1 MSIWTMDCK
10 IPERESLMGNIETDT
25 VVIGAGLAGILIAKL
40 LKDKGTDVVVVEAD
54 RIAGGNTVGTTGK
67 ITLQHNLIY
76 ADMIKTLGKD
86 KARQY
91 ADANKAAIRKYAELV
106 QGIDCDY
113 HTCPAYVY
121 TLRDPDVLR
130 RECEAALEL
139 GIDAA
144 VTRETELPFEVKGAL
159 KYEGQAR
166 FHPLKFIKEIS
177 KDLTIYEKTQA
188 DTVVNGAVNTT
199 GGKIKAKHVVIAT
212 HYPFINA
219 PGYYFIRMH
228 QDRTYMLALQ
238 NATKMDGMYIDADE
252 GGYTFRGQGEILLFG
267 GEGHRTGRNNLGGRY
282 ERLANAAR
290 QYYPNSNEIA
300 RWSAQDC
307 VTQDNIPF
315 IGRYSMLTPD
325 MYVATGFRKWGITS
339 SMVAAIVISS
349 MIAGEELPYS
359 EVFNPARFDFGSSK
373 RGLAKD
379 VKQIAKGFALRVA
392 PADEDN
398 PEIIPKGSAAIVE
411 IDGKKRGLYKDDN
424 GTIHTVSVRCP
435 HLGCQLSWNP
445 DERTWDCPCHGS
457 RFTYDG
463 KRIDG
468 PAEENNISRKTSF
481 TGKSNESTPRIKP
494 EDGKER
500 TLQQ

>member
-1 MSIWTMDCK
+1 MSIWTMDCRL
-10 IPERESLMGNIETDT
+10 PERESLKGNIETDT
-25 VVIGAGLAGILIAKL
+25 VVIGGGIAGILIAKL
-40 LKDKGTDVVVVEAD
+40 LKEKGIDAVVIEAD
-54 RIAGGNTVGTTGK
+54 RIAGGNTVGTTAK

-76 ADMIKTLGKD
+76 ADMIKTLGRD

-91 ADANKAAIRKYAELV
+91 ADANKAAIQKYAELV

-113 HTCPAYVY
+113 HTCPAYIY
-121 TLRDPDVLR
+121 TLRDPDILQ
-130 RECEAALEL
+130 RECEAAQEL
-139 GIDAA
+139 GIDAS
-144 VTRETELPFEVKGAL
+144 VTRETELPFEVNGAL

-166 FHPLKFIKEIS
+166 FHPLKFINEIS
-177 KDLTIYEKTQA
+177 KDLTVYEKTQA
-188 DTVVNGAVNTT
+188 DWVENGVVQTANGN
-199 GGKIKAKHVVIAT
+199 IKAKHVVIAT

-219 PGYYFIRMH
+219 PGFYFIRMH

-252 GGYTFRGQGEILLFG
+252 SGYTFRGQGEILLFG
-267 GEGHRTGRNNLGGRY
+267 GEGHRTGRNKLSGRY
-282 ERLANAAR
+282 ERLAKAAA
-290 QYYPNSNEIA
+290 QYYPNSKEIA

-315 IGRYSMLTPD
+315 IGRYSMFTPD

-339 SMVAAIVISS
+339 SMVSAIIISS
-349 MIAGEELPYS
+349 MIAGEELPYA
-359 EVFNPARFDFGSSK
+359 EVFDPARFDFGASK
-373 RGLAKD
+373 RGLTKD
-379 VKQIAKGFALRVA
+379 VEQISKGFALRVA

-398 PEIIPKGSAAIVE
+398 PEIIPKGSAAIVN

-424 GTIHTVSVRCP
+424 GNIYTVSVRCP

-445 DERTWDCPCHGS
+445 DERSWDCPCHGS
-457 RFTYDG
+457 RFTYEG

-468 PAEENNISRKTSF
+468 PAEENDISRMTSI
-481 TGKSNESTPRIKP
+481 TGKSDENIPAAKP
-494 EDGKER
+494 EDSKER